1 MKMGSPDWEFHSQ
14 SAIRDSN
21 LSIKRGFQWKSAH
34 LTSSTTLR
42 ESLRTWNKNNSMCD
56 TKSAQWNF
64 FKINLTFDFLFLSWM
79 WLQKRNVLAPSIM
92 KIFCHSITLSVAL
105 PKSSRRSSVSES
117 FFSSSL
123 HTAGAFFVPFSE
135 MVGVFSPFAEV
146 DFGFLWIKGHFKNGQ
161 TKLQA
166 ISLNLYVFL

>member
-1 MKMGSPDWEFHSQ
+1 MKIGSPDKLNHLERVPPDLEWKQFNVLQE
-14 SAIRDSN
+14 ICKVELVLKKINKSN
-21 LSIKRGFQWKSAH
+21 LCFSFPV
-34 LTSSTTLR
+34 L
-42 ESLRTWNKNNSMCD
+42 
-56 TKSAQWNF
+56 
-64 FKINLTFDFLFLSWM
+64 
-79 WLQKRNVLAPSIM
+79 NVIAVEEKLLAPMIM
-92 KIFCHSITLSVAL
+92 RIFCHSITLSVAL